1 MELIVSFSCRAGGL
15 GEAVLS
21 AVAQQRDIV
30 VKHLFVPSLPRS
42 GPPAVLIDMFGISA
56 RHVVAAAA
64 EIQNL

>member
-1 MELIVSFSCRAGGL
+1 M